1 MQMYRCA
8 STAQV
13 KSCRAYFPAAYMST
27 RIDTTAPQ
35 VSSAA
40 VADAAPT
47 IVVLTFDETPVA
59 NALSAADFAVAGVG
73 GGTAAVPSAASIVG
87 DTIELMLS
95 TTDAVNNGDSV
106 TVNYTPSGT
115 SGQDVADAAGNTL
128 IAFTGQAVTN
138 NVVAAAAGVC
148 QQLFYCPA

>member
-1 MQMYRCA
+1 
-8 STAQV
+8 
-13 KSCRAYFPAAYMST
+13 MST
-27 RIDTTAPQ
+27 QIDTTAPE

-59 NALSAADFAVAGVG
+59 TALSAADFAVVVG
-73 GGTAAVPSAASIVG
+73 DGGTAAAPTVASIVG
-87 DTIELMLS
+87 DTIELTLS
-95 TTDAVNNGDSV
+95 AAVNNGDSV
-106 TVNYTPSGT
+106 TVNYAPSGT
-115 SGQDVADAAGNTL
+115 SGQDVADAAGNAL